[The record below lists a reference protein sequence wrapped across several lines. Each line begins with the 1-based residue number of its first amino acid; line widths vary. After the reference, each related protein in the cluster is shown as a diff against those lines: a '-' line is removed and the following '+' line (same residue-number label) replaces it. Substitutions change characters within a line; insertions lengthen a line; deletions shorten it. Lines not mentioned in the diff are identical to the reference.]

1 MMNSPHEEKGMY
13 LPAVLDDYASPA
25 VNTGFLA
32 RRFPS
37 LCFYVRDLIQIARAF
52 VLIKQRS
59 FTPEK
64 FVSCSYGIVRS
75 LESVGCRVVVE
86 NAMALDRAEGPC
98 VIVANH
104 MSTLETF
111 VLPWIV
117 LQHTRMTFVVK
128 QGLLKIPF
136 FGTVTSGW
144 DPIAVGRENPR
155 DDLKCVLEQGE
166 QRIESGRSVIVFPQS
181 TRMVDFDPAR
191 FNSIGVKLARRAGV
205 PVVPLALKTDAW
217 GNGRWIKDFG
227 RIDPQKEVRLC
238 FGEPMH
244 VMGNGKEQH
253 ERCVAFVQHKL
264 EDWSG

>member
-1 MMNSPHEEKGMY
+1 MH
-13 LPAVLDDYASPA
+13 LPAVLDDYASPVA
-25 VNTGFLA
+25 HPGFMA
-32 RRFPS
+32 RQFPS
-37 LCFYVRDLIQIARAF
+37 LCFYIRDLFQIARAF
-52 VLIKQRS
+52 ALIKQRS

-86 NAMALDRAEGPC
+86 NAMALDRAKGPC

-128 QGLLKIPF
+128 KGLLKIPF
-136 FGTVTSGW
+136 FGAVTSGW

-155 DDLKCVLEQGE
+155 DDLRCVLEQGE

-217 GNGRWIKDFG
+217 GNGTWIKDFG
-227 RIDPQKEVRLC
+227 RIDPNKTIRFA
-238 FGEPMH
+238 FGEPMAIT
-244 VMGNGKEQH
+244 GNGKQQH
-253 ERCVAFVQHKL
+253 EACVNFVRERL
-264 EDWSG
+264 EAWGK

>member
-1 MMNSPHEEKGMY
+1 MH

-25 VNTGFLA
+25 AHPGFMA
-32 RRFPS
+32 RQFPS
-37 LCFYVRDLIQIARAF
+37 LCFYIRDLFQIARAF
-52 VLIKQRS
+52 ALIKQRS

-86 NAMALDRAEGPC
+86 NAGALDRAEGPC

-128 QGLLKIPF
+128 KGLLKIPF

-181 TRMVDFDPAR
+181 TRMVDFDPTR
-191 FNSIGVKLARRAGV
+191 FNSIGVKLARRAAV

-217 GNGRWIKDFG
+217 GNGTWIKDFG
-227 RIDPQKEVRLC
+227 RIDPNKTIRFA
-238 FGEPMH
+238 FGEPMAIA
-244 VMGNGKEQH
+244 GNGKQQH
-253 ERCVAFVQHKL
+253 EACVNFVRERL
-264 EDWSG
+264 EAWGK